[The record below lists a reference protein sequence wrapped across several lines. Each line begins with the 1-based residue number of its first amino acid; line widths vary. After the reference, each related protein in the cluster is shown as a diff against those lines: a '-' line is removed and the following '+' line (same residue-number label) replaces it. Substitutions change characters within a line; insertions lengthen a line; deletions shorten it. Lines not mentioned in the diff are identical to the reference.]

1 MDKNAANL
9 GAVYIYTHTGIL
21 LNKIVR
27 MTSLFSYFK
36 IRKVLRENCE
46 FYAVF
51 F

>member
-1 MDKNAANL
+1 MDKNAASL
-9 GAVYIYTHTGIL
+9 GAVYIHTGIL

-27 MTSLFSYFK
+27 MTSLFSYLK
-36 IRKVLRENCE
+36 IRKVLKENCE